1 MRNNKGWHLYLIHCS
16 DNSLYTGITTDI
28 SRRIKEHNQKK
39 GGMYTR
45 NRTPVELVYQ
55 EPHPSK
61 SSALK
66 REIQIKKW
74 PRLKKVKLIKE
85 YRSSD

>member
-1 MRNNKGWHLYLIHCS
+1 MRNNKGWHIYIIRCS
-16 DNSLYTGITTDI
+16 DNTFYTGITTDVP
-28 SRRIKEHNQKK
+28 RRVQEHNQMK

-45 NRTPVELVYQ
+45 NRTPVELAYQ

-74 PRLKKVKLIKE
+74 SRAKKVKLIK
-85 YRSSD
+85 D